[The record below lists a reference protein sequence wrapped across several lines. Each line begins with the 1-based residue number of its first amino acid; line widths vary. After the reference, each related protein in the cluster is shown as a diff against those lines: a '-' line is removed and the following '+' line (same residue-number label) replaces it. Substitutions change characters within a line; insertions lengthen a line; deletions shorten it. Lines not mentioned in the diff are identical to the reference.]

1 MVSGDTSL
9 PLERCSTIDTYSM
22 SILMVSS
29 ELSEGGLEQVTIFKV
44 LEEHGE
50 LGPLYTMSAAIEV
63 VAGGGEGVWDAIEL
77 SGEPGSLLIEFAVL
91 KYFCHSG
98 RVVEVAGFFGKG
110 VETSILTGE
119 EGNEPQ
125 SCCLSGSL
133 SIVRLEEKL
142 YNIGGFPRLPPSQ

>member
-1 MVSGDTSL
+1 MSHKARLLAIRARYQMESAGYSRLSLSKARHSTISFPHMFDQLAQVLPMVSGDTSL

-63 VAGGGEGVWDAIEL
+63 VAGGGEGV
-77 SGEPGSLLIEFAVL
+77 
-91 KYFCHSG
+91 
-98 RVVEVAGFFGKG
+98 
-110 VETSILTGE
+110 
-119 EGNEPQ
+119 
-125 SCCLSGSL
+125 
-133 SIVRLEEKL
+133 
-142 YNIGGFPRLPPSQ
+142 